1 MKQAKHGELPPNKDI
16 NTGIEKIHAG
26 INANNEELSA
36 TGQKVT
42 RDVNQILE
50 TTKQIVNDK
59 NEGELLQNAYYHS
72 HQAGSNK
79 SYSERVAELKQMAT
93 GNVGATRED
102 AKKNVSS
109 FGTIVKLA
117 LLSPEFRDSI
127 NDVADIINQLLKNQS
142 EKDSSI
148 SSSHGSHDDR
158 HIEATT
164 FHETHITEKAVTRD
178 GNVEATVVETTPVT
192 KFETLSSSRP
202 VDKQARR
209 DEKEEKLIERL
220 IDLAQTLHKEPEFR
234 NSVEYLSQSASKLK
248 GFALIFKIG
257 RAHV

>member
-1 MKQAKHGELPPNKDI
+1 MLFR
-16 NTGIEKIHAG
+16 
-26 INANNEELSA
+26 S
-36 TGQKVT
+36 
-42 RDVNQILE
+42 
-50 TTKQIVNDK
+50 
-59 NEGELLQNAYYHS
+59 
-72 HQAGSNK
+72 AGSNK

-164 FHETHITEKAVTRD
+164 FHETRIAEKAVTRD

-192 KFETLSSSRP
+192 KFETLSSSRS

-248 GFALIFKIG
+248 GFANEKKGRMNQKSAEDKSKEIG
-257 RAHV
+257 RASCRERV